1 MTTFLTGVTGFLGK
15 QLASALLAEGE
26 DLVVLA
32 RGRSVI
38 EANRRVQEALFARRN
53 GSMSP
58 RVHVCLGS
66 LEAPGLGLGPGDR
79 DLILSRCEDF
89 IHCGANVRF
98 DLPLPMAR
106 AVNVGGTR
114 GVLALA
120 RERERRGGL
129 RRLHH
134 VSTAF
139 VAGNRTDLVGENELD
154 ARLGHKNSYEQS
166 KFESETEVRRAFAEL
181 PITVY
186 RPSIVVGN
194 SSSGATSSFSAFYWP
209 LKIFALGSWRTCPGR
224 ANTPVDL
231 VPVDYVVR
239 AMLHLGRSTDS
250 VGRSFHLSAGAEGVV
265 TIGEICNSL
274 HRFFPHR
281 KPVRFVNPDW
291 WLRYVHPVL
300 KRVGL
305 GAKSAGC
312 WRPANTTCRISPT
325 IRASTITVRAS
336 SSPAAASRHRAS
348 STMPSACSAT
358 ASKAT
363 GDSAPSQSGA
373 TARRGDVFAHAPPAI
388 RVVPE
393 PQLQP
398 PRDQK
403 HDAISFEDFHFRDR
417 GSQNG

>member
-1 MTTFLTGVTGFLGK
+1 MTTFLTGVTGFLGQ

-89 IHCGANVRF
+89 IHCAANIRL
-98 DLPLPMAR
+98 DLPLRMAR

-154 ARLGHKNSYEQS
+154 ARTRTQELLRAKQ
-166 KFESETEVRRAFAEL
+166 VR
-181 PITVY
+181 
-186 RPSIVVGN
+186 
-194 SSSGATSSFSAFYWP
+194 
-209 LKIFALGSWRTCPGR
+209 K
-224 ANTPVDL
+224 
-231 VPVDYVVR
+231 
-239 AMLHLGRSTDS
+239 
-250 VGRSFHLSAGAEGVV
+250 
-265 TIGEICNSL
+265 
-274 HRFFPHR
+274 
-281 KPVRFVNPDW
+281 
-291 WLRYVHPVL
+291 
-300 KRVGL
+300 
-305 GAKSAGC
+305 
-312 WRPANTTCRISPT
+312 
-325 IRASTITVRAS
+325 
-336 SSPAAASRHRAS
+336 
-348 STMPSACSAT
+348 
-358 ASKAT
+358 
-363 GDSAPSQSGA
+363 
-373 TARRGDVFAHAPPAI
+373 
-388 RVVPE
+388 
-393 PQLQP
+393 
-398 PRDQK
+398 
-403 HDAISFEDFHFRDR
+403 RDR
-417 GSQNG
+417 GTARLRGAADHCLPAEHCRRQFLLGRDLELQRLLLAAENLRPRELAHLPGPREHAGRPRPR

>member
-1 MTTFLTGVTGFLGK
+1 MTTFLTGVTGFLGQ

-58 RVHVCLGS
+58 RVHVCLGR

-89 IHCGANVRF
+89 IHCGANIRL
-98 DLPLPMAR
+98 DLPLRMAR

-291 WLRYVHPVL
+291 WMRYVHPVL
-300 KRVGL
+300 KRVTRGEVRWMVETGEYYVPYFSHNPRFDDHGTREL
-305 GAKSAGC
+305 LAGSG
-312 WRPANTTCRISPT
+312 I
-325 IRASTITVRAS
+325 
-336 SSPAAASRHRAS
+336 
-348 STMPSACSAT
+348 
-358 ASKAT
+358 KAPCVLDYAERLFRYCVESNW
-363 GDSAPSQSGA
+363 GQ
-373 TARRGDVFAHAPPAI
+373 R
-388 RVVPE
+388 PE
-393 PQLQP
+393 PIWGHGEA
-398 PRDQK
+398 R
-403 HDAISFEDFHFRDR
+403 
-417 GSQNG
+417 